1 MSGGARLV
9 SLVAIAAG
17 RKTSGLH
24 VIEKGCADVTEMDAT
39 PTIHRYAAGPAGALV
54 NAYLVE
60 GDDGVV
66 AIDGTLTVSDGRALR
81 ALLDGL
87 GKPLLAVLVTHAHP
101 DHYGGMTELV
111 ASDEVPIV
119 AVPGVSDAIRRDDGV
134 KEQALRPMLGDEWAA
149 ERTFPNQTVSDG
161 DTLTFGA
168 LRFTI
173 MDIGP
178 GESPHDSAWLLGDD
192 RRTVFLGDQVY
203 NHMHAYLADGFHAQW
218 LANID
223 RLRSDL
229 PAEATFY
236 IGHGAPTSPALF
248 AWQRG
253 YVETFVGAVREA
265 DFSRPQEARA
275 QVVERVKGHLPA
287 DELQFLM

>member
-1 MSGGARLV
+1 M
-9 SLVAIAAG
+9 
-17 RKTSGLH
+17 
-24 VIEKGCADVTEMDAT
+24 GCAAVTETDVK
-39 PTIHRYAAGPAGALV
+39 PSIHRYAAGPAGALV

-81 ALLDGL
+81 ARLDDL

-101 DHYGGMTELV
+101 DHYGGLTELV
-111 ASDEVPIV
+111 ASEEVPIV
-119 AVPGVSDAIRRDDGV
+119 AVAGVSDAIRRDDAV
-134 KEQALRPMLGDEWAA
+134 KEQVLRPMLGDEWAA
-149 ERTFPNQTVSDG
+149 QRTFPNQAVSDG

-168 LRFTI
+168 LRFTV

-218 LANID
+218 LNNIA
-223 RLRSDL
+223 RLGSEF
-229 PAEATFY
+229 PPETTFY
-236 IGHGAPTSPALF
+236 IGHGEPTSPALF
-248 AWQRG
+248 EWQRG

-265 DFSRPQEARA
+265 DFSRPQEASA
-275 QVVERVKGHLPA
+275 EVIERIKGYLPA
-287 DELQFLM
+287 DELQFLMELSIEPVAAQLEAPHGG